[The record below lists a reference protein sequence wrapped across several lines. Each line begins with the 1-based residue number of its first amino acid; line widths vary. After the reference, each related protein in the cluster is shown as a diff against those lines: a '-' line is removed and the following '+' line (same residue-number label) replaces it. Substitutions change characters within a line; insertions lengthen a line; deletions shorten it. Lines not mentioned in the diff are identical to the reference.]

1 MGSSKLRWKFSFR
14 RPAAAASSPSHS
26 ASSSPSFTTEMPV
39 EFLCPISRSIMADP
53 VIVPSG
59 HTFERSCIQGCLDLA
74 FPPPGLPL
82 DLHLP
87 FSSPAA
93 APQLLLIPNA
103 ALKSAIFAW
112 CARCGLPPPHPVP
125 TEAALAL
132 VRCLMP
138 RDRSTPP
145 SATVPVATATP
156 SDGGKDEND
165 GSCNGGKGE
174 DVRASEFFEGGKSQK
189 DDVLASESEVTLITP
204 PSPFERER
212 EKNKCSSSSTVST
225 PSSSSCHSSSSYS
238 SSEIVVV
245 VVDERLD
252 RERIPS
258 VANSPSLRTT
268 DAMEEILIRS
278 RDLDAG
284 QQESAAAALRKATR
298 ESRDRRVALCTPR
311 LLGALRPVL
320 LSPCA
325 AVQINAAAAIVN
337 LSLEPVN
344 KVRIL
349 RSGMVPALVEVL
361 RRGHPEARDHAAGAL
376 FGLALEDEN
385 RAAIGV
391 LGAISPL
398 LNMFAGPSADGPRA
412 RRDAGLALYHLSLAA
427 ANRSKI
433 ARTPGASHAL
443 LAVAA
448 ERDEEDAAAPGEQGQ
463 GLGPAT
469 IAAMVIHNLAG
480 CNEGRAALMG
490 AGAVTAL
497 VRLIKGPPL
506 TAAEEQCVAAL
517 YWMSQGSLR
526 FRCLAKAAGAEQVL
540 MKVATEGGGGGPL
553 REMARRAVRALRGE
567 EDDEAAVAAH
577 GFGAEAD
584 GSSAVSDGL
593 MSFRRRRNGFGGRP
607 GGMKSAKF

>member
-1 MGSSKLRWKFSFR
+1 MGSSKLRWKLSFR
-14 RPAAAASSPSHS
+14 RPAAAAASPSPSASSSPSP
-26 ASSSPSFTTEMPV
+26 SPSFTTEMPV

-93 APQLLLIPNA
+93 APPLLLIPNA

-112 CARCGLPPPHPVP
+112 CARCGLPPPLPVP

-138 RDRSTPP
+138 QDRSTPP
-145 SATVPVATATP
+145 SATVPDATATP
-156 SDGGKDEND
+156 PDGGKDEHD
-165 GSCNGGKGE
+165 GACNGAKG
-174 DVRASEFFEGGKSQK
+174 RKSQRH
-189 DDVLASESEVTLITP
+189 DVLASASEVTLITP
-204 PSPFERER
+204 PSLFERER
-212 EKNKCSSSSTVST
+212 EKNKCSSASTVST
-225 PSSSSCHSSSSYS
+225 PSSSSYHSSSTYS
-238 SSEIVVV
+238 SSEIV

-258 VANSPSLRTT
+258 VAYSPSLRTT
-268 DAMEEILIRS
+268 DAMEEILSRM

-325 AVQINAAAAIVN
+325 GVQINAAAAMVN

-361 RRGHPEARDHAAGAL
+361 RSDHPEARDHAAGAL
-376 FGLALEDEN
+376 FGLALEEEN

-391 LGAISPL
+391 LGAITPL
-398 LNMFAGPSADGPRA
+398 LNLFAGPSADDPRA
-412 RRDAGLALYHLSLAA
+412 RRDAGLALYHLSFAA

-433 ARTPGASHAL
+433 ARTPGALHAM

-448 ERDEEDAAAPGEQGQ
+448 ERDEEDAAAPGEQRQ

-469 IAAMVIHNLAG
+469 IAVMVIHNLAG

-506 TAAEEQCVAAL
+506 IAAEEQCVAAL

-526 FRCLAKAAGAEQVL
+526 FRRLAKAAGAEQVL
-540 MKVATEGGGGGPL
+540 MKLATEGVGGGPL
-553 REMARRAVRALRGE
+553 REMARRTLRAMRGE
-567 EDDEAAVAAH
+567 EGDEEAASL

-593 MSFRRRRNGFGGRP
+593 MWCRPRSEAPPRNESSTQQRVL
-607 GGMKSAKF
+607 S

>member
-1 MGSSKLRWKFSFR
+1 MGSSKLRWKLSFR
-14 RPAAAASSPSHS
+14 RPAAAAAAPSPSTS
-26 ASSSPSFTTEMPV
+26 PSPSFATEMPA

-74 FPPPGLPL
+74 FPLPGLP
-82 DLHLP
+82 LP

-93 APQLLLIPNA
+93 APPLLLIPNA

-112 CARCGLPPPHPVP
+112 CARCGLPPPLPVP

-132 VRCLMP
+132 VRRLMP
-138 RDRSTPP
+138 QDPSTPP
-145 SATVPVATATP
+145 PATVPVATATP
-156 SDGGKDEND
+156 PDGGKDAND
-165 GSCNGGKGE
+165 GACNGGKGE
-174 DVRASEFFEGGKSQK
+174 DVRASEFLEGGKSQK
-189 DDVLASESEVTLITP
+189 DGILASVSEVTLVTP
-204 PSPFERER
+204 PSLFEREG
-212 EKNKCSSSSTVST
+212 EKNKCSSSSTTVST
-225 PSSSSCHSSSSYS
+225 PSSPSCHSSSSYS

-245 VVDERLD
+245 VVVDERLD

-258 VANSPSLRTT
+258 VADSPSLRTT
-268 DAMEEILIRS
+268 DAMEEILIS
-278 RDLDAG
+278 VRDLDAG

-320 LSPCA
+320 LSPSA

-337 LSLEPVN
+337 LSLEPAN
-344 KVRIL
+344 KVTIL
-349 RSGMVPALVEVL
+349 RSGVVPALVEVL
-361 RRGHPEARDHAAGAL
+361 RSGHPEGRDHAAGAL

-398 LNMFAGPSADGPRA
+398 LNLFAGPSADGTRA

-463 GLGPAT
+463 GLEPAT
-469 IAAMVIHNLAG
+469 IAVMVIHNLAG

-497 VRLIKGPPL
+497 VRLIEGPPL

-517 YWMSQGSLR
+517 YRMSQGSLR
-526 FRCLAKAAGAEQVL
+526 FRCLAKAAGAERVL
-540 MKVATEGGGGGPL
+540 MKVAREGGGGGGPL
-553 REMARRAVRALRGE
+553 REMARRALRAMRGE
-567 EDDEAAVAAH
+567 EGDEAL

-584 GSSAVSDGL
+584 DGSRAVSDGV
-593 MSFRRRRNGFGGRP
+593 MSYRPRRN
-607 GGMKSAKF
+607 